1 MAYNEYLTYKEQVT
15 YDGINWVDTGV
26 VVPSGDPIGTYDTLE
41 ECELGTKV
49 RIGYGTRYGYIDT
62 YKSKACDG
70 DNVLHRSEVKI
81 PDNRFGALYI
91 GDCVEIIESGLTLG
105 FDYDGI
111 DFYRIDGGTNVRTIG
126 QDAFS
131 GQTRLFV
138 RGLNIKMP
146 NLKRIE
152 RNAFKGISGQ
162 ADDNYGASGFTLP
175 DGLEYIGDYA
185 FSGGGG
191 STQGGYFTIPA
202 SVTFIGDKAL
212 ATNVNYNGYEFK
224 GTVPPAINGNPF
236 KDYFGGRVYV
246 PADRSVIQAYL
257 DAFTIFDEFW
267 SPPIQPTPNGP
278 VFRTL
283 DCFVGIYPSPRGLG
297 QFKYI
302 WNSHFHEDRVLD
314 ASDVRCLDGN
324 CNLQLA
330 GLTEVIVGN
339 ECSTISAD
347 TFIGRT
353 ELSSV
358 EIADTV
364 TSIGVGAFA
373 YCSGLTNV
381 TINAT
386 TPPTLAGDVFW
397 NTNDTFQI
405 YVPSGSVNAYKTA
418 SVWNSYASRI
428 QAIT

>member
-41 ECELGTKV
+41 ECELGNKV
-49 RIGYGTRYGYIDT
+49 RIGYGTRVGHIDT

-81 PDNRFGALYI
+81 PNNRFGALYI
-91 GDCVEIIESGLTLG
+91 GDCVEIIESGLTRG
-105 FDYDGI
+105 FVYEYGI

-152 RNAFKGISGQ
+152 KNAFRNISGQ
-162 ADDNYGASGFTLP
+162 ADDNYGVSGFTLP

-202 SVTFIGDKAL
+202 SVRFIGDKAL
-212 ATNVNYNGYEFK
+212 ASNVNYNGYEFK

-236 KDYFGGRVYV
+236 KEHFSGNVYV

-257 DAFTIFDEFW
+257 DAFTMFGKYW
-267 SPPIQPTPNGP
+267 SSIQPTPNGP

-283 DCFVGIYPSPRGLG
+283 DCKVGIYPTPRGVN
-297 QFKYI
+297 QFRYI
-302 WNSHFHEDRVLD
+302 WNATYTSVLE
-314 ASDVRCLDGN
+314 ASDVKCLDGN
-324 CNLQLA
+324 CNQLGV

-339 ECSTISAD
+339 KCNAISAD

-353 ELSSV
+353 ELSRV

-364 TSIGVGAFA
+364 TSIGIGAFA

-386 TPPTLAGDVFW
+386 TPPTLAGDVFG
-397 NTNDTFQI
+397 NTNETFII

-418 SVWNSYASRI
+418 SVWSDYADRI
-428 QAIT
+428 QPIT